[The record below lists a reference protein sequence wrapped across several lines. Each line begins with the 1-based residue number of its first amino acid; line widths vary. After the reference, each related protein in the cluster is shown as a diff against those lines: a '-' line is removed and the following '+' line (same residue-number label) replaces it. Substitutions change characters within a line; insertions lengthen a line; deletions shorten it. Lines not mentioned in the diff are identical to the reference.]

1 MKLDSQWENER
12 KKLKEQSDELG
23 KLQATAESYKNDA
36 RAKLE
41 KFNKERE
48 EYQKQVGMQ
57 NTQKLLYSRENINE
71 KKEFFK
77 NEDALIEYKN
87 LTFKQSKKI
96 KELKDEI
103 EQLNV
108 KFPEEVTK
116 YTKEI
121 EFLKF
126 DNQNKRSELD
136 FKIQSK
142 HPSYFSDQSD
152 VLRVLHKESKQ
163 LRKHLQLILDQRSE
177 LEHFFIEEIQTI
189 SLAVTFD

>member
-1 MKLDSQWENER
+1 LKLDSQWENER

-36 RAKLE
+36 RLKLE

-126 DNQNKRSELD
+126 DNQNKCSELD
-136 FKIQSK
+136 FKIQSTRL
-142 HPSYFSDQSD
+142 F
-152 VLRVLHKESKQ
+152 
-163 LRKHLQLILDQRSE
+163 
-177 LEHFFIEEIQTI
+177 
-189 SLAVTFD
+189 